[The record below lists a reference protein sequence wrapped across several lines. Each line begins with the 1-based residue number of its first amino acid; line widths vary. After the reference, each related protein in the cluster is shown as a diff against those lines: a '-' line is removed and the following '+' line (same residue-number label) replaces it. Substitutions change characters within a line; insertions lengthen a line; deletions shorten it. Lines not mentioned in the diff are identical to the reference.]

1 MTDAPAVGRRERK
14 RRELHQRIFRTAR
27 GLFLEQGFDATT
39 VAQIAEAADIAQAT
53 FFNHFP
59 SKQAVLR
66 EMGSEV
72 FERFRA
78 LLEEQRER
86 SASTRERLRGFATR
100 GAEIIER
107 TPELTRDVLLEVLR
121 NAAPPGQAG
130 HHLEPVHRDFAALF
144 RDGHQQGDVRADLDA
159 SFLAEIAVSA
169 FDGTIVNWIENSHY
183 PLQERMLQVA
193 AFLGEAVLPLEVP
206 PDLRGE

>member
-1 MTDAPAVGRRERK
+1 VTHPPRPGRRERK
-14 RRELHQRIFRTAR
+14 RRELHQRIYRTAR
-27 GLFLEQGFDATT
+27 GLFLEQGLDGTT

-72 FERFRA
+72 FERFRD
-78 LLEEQRER
+78 LLEEQRKR
-86 SASTRERLRGFATR
+86 PASTRERLAGFAIR

-121 NAAPPGQAG
+121 NTAPPGEAG
-130 HHLEPVHRDFAALF
+130 PHLERVHRDFAALF
-144 RDGHQQGDVRADLDA
+144 RDGQQQGDVREDRDA
-159 SFLAEIAVSA
+159 SFLAEIAVSV
-169 FDGTIVNWIENSHY
+169 FHGTIVNWIENSRY
-183 PLQERMLQVA
+183 PLQERMRQAA
-193 AFLGEAVLPLEVP
+193 AFLGEAALPP
-206 PDLRGE
+206 SPDYS